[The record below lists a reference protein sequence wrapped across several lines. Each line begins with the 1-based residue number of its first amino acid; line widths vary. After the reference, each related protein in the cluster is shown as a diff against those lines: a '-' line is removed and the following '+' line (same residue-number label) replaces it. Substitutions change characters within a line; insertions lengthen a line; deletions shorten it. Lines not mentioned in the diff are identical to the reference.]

1 MLQAEITLLCYHVK
15 NALRS
20 SVMPLS
26 KTHLHLAAK
35 ALLAIFMLAALAGV
49 AGSQIAPHVPLQT
62 VLLYCVIGAAT
73 LFAVL
78 VFAAIVTLTFNQ
90 FILRH
95 GGTDPM
101 WFWFKGEPPGL
112 ERQREQLKA
121 QKE

>member
-1 MLQAEITLLCYHVK
+1 
-15 NALRS
+15 
-20 SVMPLS
+20 
-26 KTHLHLAAK
+26 
-35 ALLAIFMLAALAGV
+35 
-49 AGSQIAPHVPLQT
+49 VPLQT
-62 VLLYCVIGAAT
+62 VLLYCVIGAAI

-95 GGTDPM
+95 GCTDPT

-121 QKE
+121 QNE